1 MKQHAPQKIA
11 VLCTLICAG
20 ISGMSAALAEDGSVA
35 DLKVNDVNALADTAS
50 KSVATSAAIMPGT
63 AASTAGCALPALA
76 ETLAISQYVAV
87 CNADN
92 IQPLPAVSVAHPAL
106 PENGLPADDPVNVI
120 ADRMRTSAYDKEQ
133 REQREKTF
141 LILLEEETEPP
152 LPQYDGLRSTNAILL
167 KQETHEREPVE
178 SAQASSYVLDEVPD
192 IDPPSAIA
200 EAAVKADHRAE
211 NEVGDR
217 QQPTHSVADNQ
228 ARIMTAVVPDSA
240 AQSPSADAADQT
252 ENDLSSIAI
261 STAPAATENPAS
273 EIVASTSGTASEEKQ
288 PSTMDTQATLPV
300 AGHDAKD
307 QWLAAVS
314 DTNLEQ
320 MRGGFDTGSGLL
332 VSFGIQRAVYINGN
346 LVTTTSFNIP
356 DVSKVTSTEAAM
368 LGSTIGTTNVVQN
381 GPGNTIQP
389 GALSQAVAAT
399 VIQNSLNNQNIQNLT
414 IIDTTTNSLGML
426 KSMNSQSTL
435 RDALSN
441 SVMAK

>member
-1 MKQHAPQKIA
+1 
-11 VLCTLICAG
+11 
-20 ISGMSAALAEDGSVA
+20 MSAALAEDGSVA

-63 AASTAGCALPALA
+63 AASAAGCALA
-76 ETLAISQYVAV
+76 ETLAISQYVAL
-87 CNADN
+87 CNADT
-92 IQPLPAVSVAHPAL
+92 IEPLPAVSAAPPAL
-106 PENGLPADDPVNVI
+106 PESGLPADDPVNVI
-120 ADRMRTSAYDKEQ
+120 ADRMRTSAYDKKQREQ
-133 REQREKTF
+133 REQREKMF

-152 LPQYDGLRSTNAILL
+152 LPQYNGLRSTNAILL

-178 SAQASSYVLDEVPD
+178 LAQASSYALDEVPD
-192 IDPPSAIA
+192 IDPQSAIA
-200 EAAVKADHRAE
+200 EVAVKADHRAE
-211 NEVGDR
+211 NKVGDR
-217 QQPTHSVADNQ
+217 QQPTDSVADNQ
-228 ARIMTAVVPDSA
+228 VLAMPAVVPDSA
-240 AQSPSADAADQT
+240 AQSPSANAADQT
-252 ENDLSSIAI
+252 ENDLSSIAT
-261 STAPAATENPAS
+261 STAAAATENPAS
-273 EIVASTSGTASEEKQ
+273 EIVASTSGIASEEKQ
-288 PSTMDTQATLPV
+288 SSTMDTQATLPV
-300 AGHDAKD
+300 AAHDAKD

>member
-1 MKQHAPQKIA
+1 MKQHAPHKIA

-35 DLKVNDVNALADTAS
+35 DPNANDVNAMADTAS
-50 KSVATSAAIMPGT
+50 KSVATSAAIMPGA

-76 ETLAISQYVAV
+76 ESLAISQYVAV
-87 CNADN
+87 CDADN
-92 IQPLPAVSVAHPAL
+92 IQPLATISAAHPAL
-106 PENGLPADDPVNVI
+106 PESGLPTDDPMNVI
-120 ADRMRTSAYDKEQ
+120 ADRMRASAYDN
-133 REQREKTF
+133 EQREKTF

-152 LPQYDGLRSTNAILL
+152 LPQYDGLRSTKAILL
-167 KQETHEREPVE
+167 KQEMHEHEPIE
-178 SAQASSYVLDEVPD
+178 SVQASSYALDEVPD
-192 IDPPSAIA
+192 IDPQTAIA
-200 EAAVKADHRAE
+200 EVAVKGDHRAE

-217 QQPTHSVADNQ
+217 QQPLA
-228 ARIMTAVVPDSA
+228 MTAVVPDSA
-240 AQSPSADAADQT
+240 AQSSSAVAADQT
-252 ENDLSSIAI
+252 ENDPSSIAI
-261 STAPAATENPAS
+261 STAATATENPAS
-273 EIVASTSGTASEEKQ
+273 EIVASTSDTASEEKQ
-288 PSTMDTQATLPV
+288 PSTMDTQAMLPV

-314 DTNLEQ
+314 DTNLDQ

>member
-1 MKQHAPQKIA
+1 
-11 VLCTLICAG
+11 
-20 ISGMSAALAEDGSVA
+20 
-35 DLKVNDVNALADTAS
+35 
-50 KSVATSAAIMPGT
+50 MPGT
-63 AASTAGCALPALA
+63 AASAAGCALA
-76 ETLAISQYVAV
+76 ETLAISQYVAL
-87 CNADN
+87 CNADT
-92 IQPLPAVSVAHPAL
+92 IEPLPAVSAAPPAL
-106 PENGLPADDPVNVI
+106 PESGLPADDPVNVI
-120 ADRMRTSAYDKEQ
+120 ADRMRTSAYDKKQREQ
-133 REQREKTF
+133 REQREKMF

-152 LPQYDGLRSTNAILL
+152 LPQYNGLRSTNAILL

-178 SAQASSYVLDEVPD
+178 LAQASSYALDEVPD
-192 IDPPSAIA
+192 IDPQSAIA
-200 EAAVKADHRAE
+200 EVAVKADHRAE
-211 NEVGDR
+211 NKVGDR
-217 QQPTHSVADNQ
+217 QQPTDSVADNQ
-228 ARIMTAVVPDSA
+228 VLAMPAVVPDSA
-240 AQSPSADAADQT
+240 AQSPSANAADQT
-252 ENDLSSIAI
+252 ENDLSSIAT
-261 STAPAATENPAS
+261 STAAAATENPAS
-273 EIVASTSGTASEEKQ
+273 EIVASTSGIASEEKQ
-288 PSTMDTQATLPV
+288 SSTMDTQATLPV
-300 AGHDAKD
+300 AAHDAKD

>member
-1 MKQHAPQKIA
+1 MKQHAPHKIA

-35 DLKVNDVNALADTAS
+35 DPNANDVNAMADTAS
-50 KSVATSAAIMPGT
+50 KSAATSAAIMPGA

-76 ETLAISQYVAV
+76 ESLAISQYVAV
-87 CNADN
+87 CNADT
-92 IQPLPAVSVAHPAL
+92 IEPLATPAL
-106 PENGLPADDPVNVI
+106 PESGLPTDDPMNVI
-120 ADRMRTSAYDKEQ
+120 ADRMRASAYDNEQ
-133 REQREKTF
+133 RERTF

-178 SAQASSYVLDEVPD
+178 SVQASSYALDEVPD
-192 IDPPSAIA
+192 IDPQTAIA
-200 EAAVKADHRAE
+200 EVAVKVGHRAE

-228 ARIMTAVVPDSA
+228 ALAMTAVVPDSA
-240 AQSPSADAADQT
+240 AQSSSAVAAEQT
-252 ENDLSSIAI
+252 ENDPSSIAI
-261 STAPAATENPAS
+261 STAAAATENPAS

-288 PSTMDTQATLPV
+288 PSTTDTQATLPV
-300 AGHDAKD
+300 AGHDTKD

-314 DTNLEQ
+314 DTNLDQ

>member
-1 MKQHAPQKIA
+1 MKQHAPHKIA

-35 DLKVNDVNALADTAS
+35 DPNANDVNAMADTAS
-50 KSVATSAAIMPGT
+50 KSAATSPAILSGT

-76 ETLAISQYVAV
+76 ESLAISQYVAV
-87 CNADN
+87 CDADN
-92 IQPLPAVSVAHPAL
+92 IQPLATISAAHPAL
-106 PENGLPADDPVNVI
+106 PESGLPTDDPMNVI
-120 ADRMRTSAYDKEQ
+120 ADRMRASAYDN
-133 REQREKTF
+133 EQREKTF

-178 SAQASSYVLDEVPD
+178 LAQAPSYALDEVPD
-192 IDPPSAIA
+192 IDPQTAIA
-200 EAAVKADHRAE
+200 EAAVKVGHKAE
-211 NEVGDR
+211 NEAGDR

-228 ARIMTAVVPDSA
+228 ALAMAAVVPDSA
-240 AQSPSADAADQT
+240 AQSSSAVAAEQT
-252 ENDLSSIAI
+252 ENDSSSIAI
-261 STAPAATENPAS
+261 STGAAATESPAS

-314 DTNLEQ
+314 DTNLDQ

-414 IIDTTTNSLGML
+414 IIDAATNSLGML